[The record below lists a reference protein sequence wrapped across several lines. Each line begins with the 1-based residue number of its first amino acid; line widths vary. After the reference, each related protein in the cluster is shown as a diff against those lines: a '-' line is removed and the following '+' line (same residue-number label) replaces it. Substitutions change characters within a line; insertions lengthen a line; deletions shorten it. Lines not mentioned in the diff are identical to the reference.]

1 MEIIGETEK
10 WKIEEFGV
18 VISIQ
23 HEMIVVSISSGQ
35 SITHST

>member
-23 HEMIVVSISSGQ
+23 HEMIDDCLLFRFPAVNP
-35 SITHST
+35 